1 MDKQAPPRVLLVI
14 IAVLL
19 GVIVALVAGILASAS
34 GATITAAIT
43 SGGIAFAGTV
53 TLTLLIMNALR
64 AL

>member
-1 MDKQAPPRVLLVI
+1 MDKPGAQRVLLVV

-19 GVIVALVAGILASAS
+19 GIIVALVAGILASLS
-34 GATITAAIT
+34 GGSAVAAIT

-64 AL
+64 LL